1 MVKTTTPLLYTA
13 IFAAISAA
21 DSQSDYYR
29 EFCYG
34 YCGLLLSEYY
44 NKVEALMANSTWL
57 NFVIFSCLE
66 GKPEHYI
73 V

>member
-21 DSQSDYYR
+21 DSQSEKR
-29 EFCYG
+29 ILLW
-34 YCGLLLSEYY
+34 LLLSEYY

-57 NFVIFSCLE
+57 NFVTFSCLE

>member
-1 MVKTTTPLLYTA
+1 MYTA

-21 DSQSDYYR
+21 DSQSEKR
-29 EFCYG
+29 ILLW
-34 YCGLLLSEYY
+34 LLLSEYY

-57 NFVIFSCLE
+57 NFVTFSCLE